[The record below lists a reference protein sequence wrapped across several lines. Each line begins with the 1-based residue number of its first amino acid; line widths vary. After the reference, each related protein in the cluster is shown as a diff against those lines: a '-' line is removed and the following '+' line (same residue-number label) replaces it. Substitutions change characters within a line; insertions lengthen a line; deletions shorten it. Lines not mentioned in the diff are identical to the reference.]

1 MRCHYLSV
9 SKHPVVDNNKRRV
22 EALVQKLGGKMS
34 PECREILTA
43 AITEDLDSE
52 PETTL
57 ETGARIVRL
66 ETQIRV
72 LAEAMIALSDPKQNF
87 ALALRAVKIHF

>member
-1 MRCHYLSV
+1 M
-9 SKHPVVDNNKRRV
+9 SKLPVVDNTKTRA
-22 EALVQKLGGKMS
+22 EALVQKLGGKIS
-34 PECREILTA
+34 PECRKILTA
-43 AITEDLDSE
+43 AITEDFDTESE
-52 PETTL
+52 AAQ